1 MIFLSNRDGGSLSS
15 SYSNSNP
22 SYDDWS
28 FFSEH
33 TTRFMV
39 PSNTI
44 KEKEPSKF
52 PVFFNPAAKFN
63 RDVSIQIYKT
73 FIESKKNLENSF
85 VDTMTGSGIRGLR
98 VANEISSINKIIF
111 NDINPFSIQIAK
123 INSIL
128 NNVYSKCNFFNKETC
143 NFLSAEF
150 TYEKRATIID
160 IDPFGTPAPFLD
172 CVLRSVENGGLISVT
187 ATDTAVL
194 CGVYPK
200 VCYRKYYGNSLR
212 TKYSLEIGARLLLTL
227 ISFIASR
234 MDLSV
239 HPIFLHGYRNYI
251 RVYCKI
257 VKSNFLANKLQEKIG
272 FVIHC
277 FNCGNRY
284 LINKVNQISA
294 NCDYCN
300 NKVTMGG
307 PIWISKIFDKDLIS
321 EITKSVNT
329 TSNEND
335 SLNYDHV
342 KEFFKLSLTELDEY
356 PYFYINDE
364 LGKILKKNVS
374 SLDDI
379 SELLKKNGYLYSKTI
394 FASNGFKT
402 NASIKDLKYLLL

>member
-1 MIFLSNRDGGSLSS
+1 MIFLSNYDTG
-15 SYSNSNP
+15 SYSSSNP
-22 SYDDWS
+22 SHDDWS
-28 FFSEH
+28 FVFEN
-33 TTRFMV
+33 TTGFMV

-73 FIESKKNLENSF
+73 FVESKKNSENSF

-98 VANEISSINKIIF
+98 VANEVSLINKIIF
-111 NDINPFSIQIAK
+111 NDFNSFSIQVAK

-128 NNVYSKCNFFNKETC
+128 NNVYSKCNFFTKETC
-143 NFLSAEF
+143 NFLSTEF
-150 TYEKRATIID
+150 TYEKRATIVD

-172 CVLRSVENGGLISVT
+172 CVLRSVENEGLISVT

-234 MDLSV
+234 LDLSIY
-239 HPIFLHGYRNYI
+239 PIFLHGYRNYI

-257 VKSNFLANKLQEKIG
+257 IKSNFLANKLQEKIG
-272 FVIHC
+272 FVVHC

-284 LINKVNQISA
+284 LINKVNQIST

-300 NKVTMGG
+300 NKVTVGG

-321 EITKSVNT
+321 KIVESINSTYNK
-329 TSNEND
+329 ND
-335 SLNYDHV
+335 SLNYNHV

-364 LGKILKKNVS
+364 LGKILKKNVT
-374 SLDDI
+374 SLYNI
-379 SELLKKNGYLYSKTI
+379 SELLKKSGYLYSKTI

-402 NASIKDLKYLLL
+402 DASIKDLKGLLL

>member
-1 MIFLSNRDGGSLSS
+1 
-15 SYSNSNP
+15 
-22 SYDDWS
+22 
-28 FFSEH
+28 
-33 TTRFMV
+33 MV

-143 NFLSAEF
+143 NFLSTEF
-150 TYEKRATIID
+150 TFEKRATIID

-239 HPIFLHGYRNYI
+239 NPIFLHGYRNYI

-321 EITKSVNT
+321 AITKSVNT
-329 TSNEND
+329 TPNEID